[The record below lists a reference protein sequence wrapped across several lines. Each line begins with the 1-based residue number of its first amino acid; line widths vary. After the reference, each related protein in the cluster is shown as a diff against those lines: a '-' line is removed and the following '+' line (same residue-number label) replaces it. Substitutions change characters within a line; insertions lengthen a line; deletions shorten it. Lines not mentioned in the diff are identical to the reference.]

1 MSYLEFTV
9 LLYLIIS
16 YTSKAKI
23 KKVMQV
29 SLPKLGESGNTITKS
44 FDWKAGSKPTEL
56 LK

>member
-1 MSYLEFTV
+1 
-9 LLYLIIS
+9 
-16 YTSKAKI
+16 
-23 KKVMQV
+23 MQV